1 MKLQAIG
8 RIYSPYKTKD
18 EAPSQGKFSSKVA
31 TIEIK
36 PAYKKG
42 LQDIA
47 NLSHI
52 LVLYWQDQSD
62 RSVLTAQP
70 PFADRSFGV
79 FATRSPNRP
88 NPIALCTCELVSIQG
103 NKLTVKGLDALD
115 GSPLLDIKPYAP
127 QLDAV
132 ESSDDK

>member
-1 MKLQAIG
+1 MKLQNIG
-8 RIYSPYKTKD
+8 RIYSPYKTKT
-18 EAPSQGKFSSKVA
+18 EAPSQGKFSSEIA

-42 LQDIA
+42 LQDVA
-47 NLSHI
+47 GLSHI

-127 QLDAV
+127 QLDTV
-132 ESSDDK
+132 ESSNDK

>member
-127 QLDAV
+127 QLDTV
-132 ESSDDK
+132 ESSNDK

>member
-8 RIYSPYKTKD
+8 TIHSPYKTKD
-18 EAPSQGKFSSKVA
+18 EAPSQGKFSAEVS

-42 LQDIA
+42 LEDVVS
-47 NLSHI
+47 LSHI
-52 LVLYWQDQSD
+52 LVFYWQDQSD

-70 PFADRSFGV
+70 PFADRSLGV

-88 NPIALCTCELVSIQG
+88 NPIALCTCELVSVQE

-115 GSPLLDIKPYAP
+115 SSPLLDIKPYAP
-127 QLDAV
+127 QLDTV
-132 ESSDDK
+132 ENSSDK

>member
-88 NPIALCTCELVSIQG
+88 NPIALCTCEFVSIQG

-127 QLDAV
+127 QLDTV
-132 ESSDDK
+132 ESSNDK